1 MRRGWSMGLAAVGLG
16 VVGILAGVLGARA
29 QGISSSYISV
39 NEEDFRT
46 VFARM
51 SAAKAA
57 VMKRQMDLLDARY
70 DLGDRPAA
78 GATMSRGKPIQE
90 GVRVRLPAGVS
101 WEALAKLNPD
111 EVRDRGLY
119 PAGFMPLPRTTPRG
133 GWSSPCSRSTRSR
146 SKRAGT

>member
-1 MRRGWSMGLAAVGLG
+1 VRGL
-16 VVGILAGVLGARA
+16 RA
-29 QGISSSYISV
+29 PAPAYISV

-78 GATMSRGKPIQE
+78 GATMSRGSQSRMASASGSPLESPGK
-90 GVRVRLPAGVS
+90 R
-101 WEALAKLNPD
+101 WE
-111 EVRDRGLY
+111 R
-119 PAGFMPLPRTTPRG
+119 
-133 GWSSPCSRSTRSR
+133 
-146 SKRAGT
+146 